1 MEFIHNSNENIKVNF
16 VFDINDMRKTSNTFQ
31 NKFNALKNIQMGQ
44 KLCVNDEILSLDT
57 SEINRWQGIRRYF
70 QGQGREVIL
79 IYIEDHFVD
88 YTKFLDMIISSLS
101 CEHINDNH
109 KALALNNQKF
119 IDNIIPGLDIVK
131 KTYPEHVRIN
141 NKIESI
147 IFTFLDYKKQMD
159 SLINDGLVT
168 ITLHDPRER
177 SGSFS

>member
-1 MEFIHNSNENIKVNF
+1 
-16 VFDINDMRKTSNTFQ
+16 
-31 NKFNALKNIQMGQ
+31 
-44 KLCVNDEILSLDT
+44 
-57 SEINRWQGIRRYF
+57 
-70 QGQGREVIL
+70 
-79 IYIEDHFVD
+79 
-88 YTKFLDMIISSLS
+88 MIISSLS

-119 IDNIIPGLDIVK
+119 IDDIIPGLDIVK

-147 IFTFLDYKKQMD
+147 IFTFLDYKKQME
-159 SLINDGLVT
+159 SLINNGLVT